1 VKWTVGCRRRQDGAV
16 SRARTVTEVVGEDG
30 SRIGT
35 GAGRSEAAVIVPR
48 KRTDSLNLRLPSER
62 WNSGK
67 WVERW

>member
-1 VKWTVGCRRRQDGAV
+1 M

-48 KRTDSLNLRLPSER
+48 KRTDSESTSSIGE
-62 WNSGK
+62 
-67 WVERW
+67 VE